1 MKKRVLFTLL
11 TAFTSLAVFAQDTA
25 SSTTTFQVVKCEG
38 LTAESLLRGV
48 IGMVSLL
55 LIAFIFSSNR
65 RAINWRT
72 VGIGLLLQIG
82 IAIGILK
89 VSFVQ
94 QIFDFVGGIF
104 VLILDFTRAGS
115 DFLLGNLVNTESVGY
130 IFVFQVLPTIVFF
143 SALTSLL
150 FYLGIIQVVVRAMA
164 LVLSKLLNISGAES
178 LSVTGN
184 IFLGQTEAPL
194 MIKAY
199 LSKMTRSEIL
209 LVMIGGM
216 ATVAGGVMASYIQY
230 LGGNDPIMR
239 LMFATH

>member
-1 MKKRVLFTLL
+1 MKKRILFTLL

-199 LSKMTRSEIL
+199 LSKMKAF
-209 LVMIGGM
+209 IGSFGN
-216 ATVAGGVMASYIQY
+216 GSPRRNRY
-230 LGGNDPIMR
+230 L
-239 LMFATH
+239 

>member
-1 MKKRVLFTLL
+1 MKKRILFTLL

-38 LTAESLLRGV
+38 LTAESLLRGG

-72 VGIGLLLQIG
+72 VGIGILLQIG

-104 VLILDFTRAGS
+104 VLI
-115 DFLLGNLVNTESVGY
+115 
-130 IFVFQVLPTIVFF
+130 
-143 SALTSLL
+143 
-150 FYLGIIQVVVRAMA
+150 
-164 LVLSKLLNISGAES
+164 
-178 LSVTGN
+178 
-184 IFLGQTEAPL
+184 
-194 MIKAY
+194 
-199 LSKMTRSEIL
+199 
-209 LVMIGGM
+209 
-216 ATVAGGVMASYIQY
+216 
-230 LGGNDPIMR
+230 
-239 LMFATH
+239 